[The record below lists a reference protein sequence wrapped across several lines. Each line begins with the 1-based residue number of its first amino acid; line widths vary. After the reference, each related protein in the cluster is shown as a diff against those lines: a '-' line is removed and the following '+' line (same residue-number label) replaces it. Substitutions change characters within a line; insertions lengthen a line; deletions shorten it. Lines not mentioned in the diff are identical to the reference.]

1 MSVLPSKLEELLTF
15 METHAEVWNTNAVA
29 LGILP
34 AAATQFK
41 TAAGNARARYNVQLN
56 AYEVAKGETE
66 KQQAATRDAR
76 VKAADLIRTI
86 KAFAETQANP
96 AATYALAQIPSPA
109 TPQPA
114 PPPGTATDFT
124 AQLENNGAITIRWK
138 APNPSGQAGTV
149 WTISRRVGGSGPFT
163 FVGAAGKR
171 EFTDN
176 TLPASGASGVS
187 YMVRGQRGDALG
199 NPSLPF
205 TIQFGVQGGG
215 LTITSA
221 YSEAA

>member
-1 MSVLPSKLEELLTF
+1 MSVLPSRLDELLTF
-15 METHAEVWNTNAVA
+15 MDNHAEIWNSNAAA
-29 LGILP
+29 LGLLP
-34 AAATQFK
+34 AATGAFK
-41 TAAGNARARYNVQLN
+41 TAAGTARSRYNAQLN

-96 AATYALAQIPSPA
+96 ATTYALAQIPAPSA
-109 TPQPA
+109 PQPA
-114 PPPGTATDFT
+114 APPGTATDFT
-124 AQLENNGAITIRWK
+124 ASLENNGAITIRWK
-138 APNPSGQAGTV
+138 APNPSGQGGTV

-163 FVGAAGKR
+163 FIGASGTR

-187 YMVRGQRGDALG
+187 YVVKGQRGDSVG

-205 TIQFGVQGGG
+205 TVQFGVQGGG

-221 YSEAA
+221 FSEAA